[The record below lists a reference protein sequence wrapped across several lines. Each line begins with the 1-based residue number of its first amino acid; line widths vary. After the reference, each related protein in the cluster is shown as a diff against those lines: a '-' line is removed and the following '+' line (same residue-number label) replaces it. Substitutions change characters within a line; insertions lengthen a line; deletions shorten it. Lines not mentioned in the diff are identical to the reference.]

1 LSDPYRHAGR
11 TFFRATVVA
20 ASLAVSI
27 AVAAVTAARA
37 ETLEEALTKAYE
49 NNPTLLAAR
58 ARLRATDEG
67 VSQALS
73 GWRPTVSLSYD
84 VGKDYTSTN
93 GSSRTSRNSTPR
105 GGGLSL
111 DQNVYEGG
119 KTVATTARA
128 EQEVLA
134 ERARLASTEQDIM
147 LRAATAYT
155 NVLRDQAVLRLT
167 QSNERVL
174 QRQLEATR
182 DRFQVGEVTRTD
194 VAQAESRL
202 SRSTSERIAAEG
214 ELAKSRADYRDV
226 VGDFPGT
233 LQPARPAVDIPASQ
247 DGASEQARSG
257 NPAVISAR
265 FNERAAAAGIRVAR
279 ADLLPTV
286 DIEGDLSRDHDV
298 SSTVERSDGA
308 SIVATL
314 SVPLYQAG
322 AVSSRIRE
330 ARQIHSQ
337 RLRELDAAVRSAV
350 ATATQAWE
358 SYQTARAQISA
369 FDAEVRAASIALE
382 GVRQEAQVGSRT
394 VLDVLDAEQEL
405 LNARVS
411 LVRARRDEVVT
422 SFDVRRSIG
431 TLLAT
436 RLNLPVTAY
445 DFESYYRSVRNKWWG
460 WETGRE

>member
-1 LSDPYRHAGR
+1 MSDCPRYP
-11 TFFRATVVA
+11 FRSFLRSSA
-20 ASLAVSI
+20 AVLALSLALI
-27 AVAAVTAARA
+27 PAATSA
-37 ETLEEALTKAYE
+37 ETLEEALTKAYQ
-49 NNPTLLAAR
+49 NNPTILAAR

-84 VGKDYTSTN
+84 VGKDYRSTN
-93 GSSRTSRNSTPR
+93 GTTRTSRNSTPR
-105 GGGLSL
+105 GGGLSV

-119 KTVATTARA
+119 KTVATTDRA

-134 ERARLASTEQDIM
+134 ERSRLASTEQDIM
-147 LRAATAYT
+147 LRAATAYMD
-155 NVLRDQAVLRLT
+155 VVRDEAVLRLN
-167 QSNERVL
+167 QNNERVL

-202 SRSTSERIAAEG
+202 SRATADRISAEG

-226 VGDFPGT
+226 IGDFPGT
-233 LQPARPAVDIPASQ
+233 LQPAKAVGDLPAGVDQAI
-247 DGASEQARSG
+247 DQARG
-257 NPAVISAR
+257 ANPAVVLAQY
-265 FNERAAAAGIRVAR
+265 NERAAAAGIRVAKS
-279 ADLLPTV
+279 DLLPSV

-298 SSTVERSDGA
+298 SAAVERSDGA
-308 SIVATL
+308 SITATL

-322 AVSSRIRE
+322 AVSSRIR
-330 ARQIHSQ
+330 AAQQVHSQ
-337 RLRELDAAVRSAV
+337 RRQELDAAVRAAI

-358 SYQTARAQISA
+358 SYQTARAQIRA
-369 FDAEVRAASIALE
+369 FDAEVRAAGIALE

-411 LVRARRDEVVT
+411 LVRAQRDEVVT
-422 SFDVRRSIG
+422 SFDVRRSVG

-436 RLNLPVTAY
+436 RLNLPVEAY
-445 DFESYYRSVRNKWWG
+445 DFQSYYKSIRNKWWG
-460 WETGRE
+460 WGERKE